1 MPTSCVC
8 LTVFSESS
16 GINKKG
22 AVIAA
27 FLESAWCL
35 QRVLSPQV
43 SLTTIRM
50 GKTQQV
56 QYCPFGFPKIYG
68 GNTLSFEWMAL
79 NTMFVVVVVV
89 PVVIV
94 VAAVVVVLVLFVL
107 LLLLICS

>member
-43 SLTTIRM
+43 SLNTIRM

-56 QYCPFGFPKIYG
+56 QYCPFGFPIIYG

-79 NTMFVVVVVV
+79 LHSYMDCVWYESQITETVSQLY
-89 PVVIV
+89 I
-94 VAAVVVVLVLFVL
+94 LG
-107 LLLLICS
+107 LIIDHGS